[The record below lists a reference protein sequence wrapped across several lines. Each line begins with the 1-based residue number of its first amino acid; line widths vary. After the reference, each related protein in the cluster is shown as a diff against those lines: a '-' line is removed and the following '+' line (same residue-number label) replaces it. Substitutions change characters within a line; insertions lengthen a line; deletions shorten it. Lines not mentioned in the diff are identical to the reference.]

1 MTQIQIE
8 SKDGRSVAEG
18 QLVRVYKNLNR
29 EDCFSIQD
37 KKSKLVL
44 GYASSVRL
52 SNVKYIVGES
62 SRQRV
67 LRDKRRNVHAYCEGF
82 IVSTGESI
90 PEGATKGYYNPYNS
104 ELFINEETKKPL
116 HESVIAHCQGTRV
129 YFIQNRSD

>member
-1 MTQIQIE
+1 MMNNRIQIE
-8 SKDGRSVAEG
+8 NKDGRSVTEG

-52 SNVKYIVGES
+52 SHVKYIVGES
-62 SRQRV
+62 ARQRV
-67 LRDKRRNVHAYCEGF
+67 LRDKRRNVHAYCEGY

-90 PEGATKGYYNPYNS
+90 PEGAATGYYNPYNTA
-104 ELFINEETKKPL
+104 LFINEETKQPI
-116 HESVIAHCQGTRV
+116 HETEIAHCQGTRV
-129 YFIQNRSD
+129 YFK